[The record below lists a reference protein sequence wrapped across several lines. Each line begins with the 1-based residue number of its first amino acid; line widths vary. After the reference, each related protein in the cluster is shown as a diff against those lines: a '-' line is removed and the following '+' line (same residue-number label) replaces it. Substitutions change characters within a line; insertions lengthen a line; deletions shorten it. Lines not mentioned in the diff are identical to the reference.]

1 MKKRIS
7 VALALGVI
15 LMAVLVQAD
24 ARRAHAPRQSNP
36 ALQRALRQGTDVQ
49 RLPNGLPVPQISGG
63 VLTSAR
69 EALAARSGAAARVAR
84 TNRGFNP
91 KINAKTA
98 GCPNV
103 FRKHGFPDN
112 IRANQDC
119 SLRRQ
124 AEIQVAVNPK
134 SASNIILGQNDSRV
148 GFNQTGL
155 DWTINGGKNWGDYS
169 IPTRFLNCATGAY
182 DAFSDPSQ
190 AFARDGTLGYVGVA
204 FNLASPTSGLYY
216 WEGGTKGSSLHA
228 PGNPLS
234 ATPSTIYDNCADP
247 TKSPDKQF
255 VAIDT
260 TGGAHSGNIYVT
272 FTLFGSDAGG
282 NYLESPIYL
291 ARSTDAGASWDP
303 VKRISGRNS
312 SVCVKADAFDPGI
325 NPSECNFDQGSWP
338 VVAKDGSVNVV
349 FNNCNTDSA
358 ADSGFGVCQQLFVK
372 STDGGV
378 HWSKPVKVADD
389 YALQPIQ
396 TGDLPN
402 GCDQGRQCLPPNG
415 YRMNDFPS
423 MGIANKSGK
432 LAVFWADFRNGCNP
446 QFDCTGK
453 PNSNNDVF
461 AAISTDGGA
470 HWGHTKLV
478 DRNKAAQW
486 QPWGD
491 VGEDGRLYVAYYDRR
506 YGNAEKTGANDITL
520 SVSSNNGRTWHHRRI
535 TTRSMPN
542 LTPANNPNQFGFLGD
557 YMGLVVANGWVHIGW
572 ADTRGLEGFVEE
584 DAYYA
589 RVRA

>member
-1 MKKRIS
+1 MRKRIS

-24 ARRAHAPRQSNP
+24 ARRAHAPRRTNA
-36 ALQRALRQGTDVQ
+36 ALQRALAKGGSIQ
-49 RLPNGLPVPQISGG
+49 RLPNGALVPAISGG
-63 VLTSAR
+63 VVTSAR
-69 EALAARSGAAARVAR
+69 EALAARSGRVAARAA
-84 TNRGFNP
+84 RGFNP
-91 KINAKTA
+91 DIDARTA

-103 FRKHGFPDN
+103 FRKHGYPDN

-124 AEIQVAVNPK
+124 AEIQVAVNPT

-155 DWTINGGKNWGDYS
+155 DWTINGGRNWGDYS

-190 AFARDGTLGYVGVA
+190 AFAGDGTLGYVAVA
-204 FNLASPTSGLYY
+204 FNLATPTGGLYY
-216 WEGGTKGSSLHA
+216 WEGGEKGTSLHA

-234 ATPSTIYDNCADP
+234 ATPTTIYDNCADP

-255 VAIDT
+255 VAVDT
-260 TGGAHSGNIYVT
+260 SGGAHDGNIYVT
-272 FTLFGSDAGG
+272 FTLFGSDDVG
-282 NYLESPIYL
+282 NYLESPIFL
-291 ARSTDAGASWDP
+291 GRSTDGGLSWDP
-303 VKRISGRNS
+303 VKRISGRS
-312 SVCVKADAFDPGI
+312 SSLCVAGDAFDPGI
-325 NPSECNFDQGSWP
+325 NPTECNFDQGSWP
-338 VVAKDGSVNVV
+338 VVAPDGSVNVV
-349 FNNCNTDSA
+349 FNNCNTESA
-358 ADSGFGVCQQLFVK
+358 KGDYGVCQQLFVK
-372 STDGGV
+372 STDGGS
-378 HWSKPVKVADD
+378 HWSSPAKVADD
-389 YALQPIQ
+389 FGLQPIQ
-396 TGDLPN
+396 TGSLPN
-402 GCDQGRQCLPPNG
+402 GCDPGRQCLPPNG

-423 MGIANKSGK
+423 MGVADKSGK
-432 LAVFWADFRNGCNP
+432 LAVFWSDFRNGCNP
-446 QFDCTGK
+446 QFGCTGT

-470 HWGHTKLV
+470 HWGPTKIV
-478 DRNKAAQW
+478 DDNKAAQW
-486 QPWGD
+486 QGWGD

-520 SVSSNNGRTWHHRRI
+520 SVSSNNGRTWRNRRI

-542 LTPANNPNQFGFLGD
+542 LTPSNNPVQFGFLGD

-572 ADTRGLEGFVEE
+572 SDTRGLEGNVEE